1 MELVQVGEPAP
12 AKLAAEL
19 DKAPGERAFCA
30 MNPGGWMD
38 AYIVLDSITSGE
50 AKEFA
55 GSLSVIV
62 QDYEVPMLV
71 VKYKKMSFDMPLF
84 GTPPCGN
91 VLNITVIDLRNY
103 IVRHIRHMG
112 LSDEVMAAIR
122 SGMAA
127 VEGMDEISLWA
138 IVQNVIYPKH
148 TPDDMLRGGT
158 RQRFER

>member
-1 MELVQVGEPAP
+1 MHKRL
-12 AKLAAEL
+12 
-19 DKAPGERAFCA
+19 
-30 MNPGGWMD
+30 
-38 AYIVLDSITSGE
+38 
-50 AKEFA
+50 
-55 GSLSVIV
+55 VIV
-62 QDYEVPMLV
+62 ALGSMVLSANCQAAT
-71 VKYKKMSFDMPLF
+71 VKKF